1 MKVDAV
7 WHAFARAGS
16 RVRMSPANTFR
27 LFLAAFGAVLTA
39 ALAPAQE
46 TPAFR
51 STTRLVEVSVV
62 ATAKD
67 GTAVADLQP
76 SDFVLM
82 DGSRRREIAVFR
94 FEGSHG
100 DLPKQPEKQLP
111 PFVFTN
117 RLQEEIGPSRNIT
130 AILLDSA
137 NTTPSDQMFVK
148 AQALRLLQALEPQ
161 TPVAVYQLSQGLQI
175 VHDFTDDREELRDL
189 LQRIH
194 IEFQSQRLSDVE
206 RAAREA
212 EEMLSQIE
220 AAKTHYRWPV
230 YRSVDAAARSS
241 ISGEVN
247 FNSTV
252 RGNRVETTLSSL
264 EALARHLQG
273 VPGRKSIVWIT
284 GGISLF
290 LPRLSTA
297 PGGIPANPMSGDNLE
312 QAVRGAARRLAQSGV
327 ALYVLDAR
335 GLTSSAES
343 LSERQELPPLAGRYS
358 ELERASAL
366 SADPRAASSLLASVT
381 GGRFIYGTND
391 LSAGARWL
399 AGDLHASYTLG
410 FYLPEEP
417 DGKWHPLKVTARR
430 PGVQLLYK
438 EGYLSEPSES
448 ASRVWDAE
456 AQRQAMMNALGS
468 NGIRITALC
477 RPAPQGPAGTL
488 SLTLQIEAED
498 LYWRPDAGRMTGDA
512 EVFIGEK
519 LASGEVRFQQSKIHA
534 SLPPAQME
542 IARARGIP
550 FRREWKPGD
559 GTLSVRVLVRDS
571 STGRLGTV
579 DIPLSA
585 VTGK

>member
-1 MKVDAV
+1 M
-7 WHAFARAGS
+7 
-16 RVRMSPANTFR
+16 RMSSANTFR
-27 LFLAAFGAVLTA
+27 LALAVFGA
-39 ALAPAQE
+39 ALAAAQAPTRE
-46 TPAFR
+46 APAFR

-62 ATAKD
+62 VTAKD
-67 GTAVADLQP
+67 GAAVADLQP
-76 SDFVLM
+76 SDFVVL
-82 DGSRRREIAVFR
+82 DGSRRRDIAVFR
-94 FEGSHG
+94 FEGSPG
-100 DLPKQPEKQLP
+100 NLPKQPPRQLP

-117 RLQEEIGPSRNIT
+117 RLQEETNQARNIT
-130 AILLDSA
+130 ALLLDSA
-137 NTTPSDQMFVK
+137 NTTPPDQMFVK

-161 TPVAVYQLSQGLQI
+161 TPVAVYQLGQGLQI

-220 AAKTHYRWPV
+220 ATKSHYRWPT
-230 YRSVDAAARSS
+230 YRAVDAAARSS
-241 ISGEVN
+241 IAGEVN
-247 FNSTV
+247 FSSTV
-252 RGNRVETTLSSL
+252 RGNRVETTLASL
-264 EALARHLQG
+264 ETLARHLQG

-366 SADPRAASSLLASVT
+366 SADPRAASSLLASIT
-381 GGRFIYGTND
+381 GGRFLYGAND

-399 AGDLHASYTLG
+399 AGDLRASYTLG

-417 DGKWHPLKVTARR
+417 DGKWHPLKVTVRR

-438 EGYLSEPSES
+438 EGYLSEASET
-448 ASRVWDAE
+448 APRAWDTE

-468 NGIRITALC
+468 NEIRITALC

-512 EVFIGEK
+512 EVFIGERS
-519 LASGEVRFQQSKIHA
+519 ASGEVRFQQSRIHA

-542 IARARGIP
+542 IARARGVP
-550 FRREWKPGD
+550 FRRVWKPD
-559 GTLSVRVLVRDS
+559 EGTLSVRVLVRDS

-585 VTGK
+585 VTAK